1 MLVYQCAKK
10 YVKINH
16 KGGLIIMGVNKMIAR
31 AMSKSGGRV
40 KMIPSND
47 KYLFS
52 EWEKWLSYEPEF
64 ENSEWNI

>member
-1 MLVYQCAKK
+1 
-10 YVKINH
+10 
-16 KGGLIIMGVNKMIAR
+16 MGVNKMIAR

-52 EWEKWLSYEPEF
+52 EWKKWLSYEPEF